1 MKKNLSILSI
11 FIFVIVVSNQVNAQE
26 FKGLDKSPMDIVSFP
41 DNYRIS
47 DKIIKITYSRPQLK
61 GRSLAKLAPSGKKW
75 RTGANEAT
83 EITFYKDVAIG
94 GAPLKAGTYT
104 LYTIPGP
111 TNWTIVFSNQLNVWG
126 AYFHKPENDVLRV
139 VVPVTKAEESIE
151 VFSISIDDQ
160 MTIHMGWGESIVS
173 IPVK

>member
-1 MKKNLSILSI
+1 MKKNYLLAFACI
-11 FIFVIVVSNQVNAQE
+11 FIVLFSNKVNAQK
-26 FKGLDKSPMDIVSFP
+26 FKGLDKSPMDVISFP

-61 GRSLAKLAPSGKKW
+61 GRSLAKLVPFGKKW

-83 EITFYKDVAIG
+83 EITFYKNVDIG

-104 LYTIPGP
+104 LYTIPGSK
-111 TNWTIVFSNQLNVWG
+111 NWTIVFSNQLNVWG
-126 AYFHKPENDVLRV
+126 VYFHKPENDVLRV
-139 VVPVTKAEESIE
+139 VVPVKKAKESIE
-151 VFSISIDDQ
+151 AFSISIDDQ
-160 MTIHMGWGESIVS
+160 MTIHMGWGETIVS

>member
-11 FIFVIVVSNQVNAQE
+11 FIFVIVISNQAIAQE
-26 FKGLDKSPMDIVSFP
+26 FKGLDKSPMDVVSFP

-47 DKIIKITYSRPQLK
+47 DKIIKIIYSRPQLK
-61 GRSLAKLAPSGKKW
+61 GRSLSKLAPAGKKW

-83 EITFYKDVAIG
+83 EITFYKNVDIG

-111 TNWTIVFSNQLNVWG
+111 SQWTIVFSNQLNVWG

-139 VVPVTKAEESIE
+139 VVPVKKAVEPIE

-160 MTIHMGWGESIVS
+160 MTIHMGWGETIVS